1 VADLSLKGG
10 FFVIKQIEG
19 GVTAAGGFLAGGLTC
34 GIKKDQKPDLAVV
47 FSEFPAVAA
56 GIFTTNK
63 VQAAPVLLSKEHIKN
78 GAARAI
84 IANSGNANACNGPEG
99 DRAALAM
106 AEAAAA
112 YLNIPVDSVLVASTG
127 VIGALLPVEK
137 IKTAFQCRPV
147 FLSASGSP
155 QAAQAIMTTDTFKK
169 EAAVE
174 MELGGVKVKIGGIA
188 KGSGMIHPNMATLLG
203 FITTDAAI
211 DAMLLHQALLSAGE
225 RSFNRVTIDGDTS
238 TNDTLFILANGR
250 AGNPEIRSENAD
262 FQIFCAGLEQV
273 CLELAQMLARDGEGA
288 TKFVEIKVTG
298 AATEA
303 DAVRIGKSIATSSLV
318 KTALFGEDANWGRIL
333 AAVGYSGV
341 DFQPE
346 RVAIYLGDLP
356 VCSGGTSLVFD
367 EAKAEAILKKKD
379 LLITVD
385 MGCGA
390 ANASVWTCDL
400 SYDYVKIN
408 GSYRT

>member
-1 VADLSLKGG
+1 
-10 FFVIKQIEG
+10 VIKKIEG
-19 GVTAAGGFLAGGLTC
+19 GVTAAGGFLAGGLAC
-34 GIKKDQKPDLAVV
+34 GIKKSQKPDLAVIY
-47 FSEFPAVAA
+47 SEFPAAAA
-56 GIFTTNK
+56 GIFTTNQ
-63 VQAAPVLLSKEHIKN
+63 VQAAPVLLSKQHLKN
-78 GAARAI
+78 GEARAI

-112 YLNIPVDSVLVASTG
+112 YLNIPTDSVLVASTG
-127 VIGALLPVEK
+127 VIGVLLPVEK
-137 IKTAFQCRPV
+137 IKTALQSKPV
-147 FLSASGSP
+147 FLSPAGSA
-155 QAAQAIMTTDTFKK
+155 QAAQAIMTTDTFMK

-174 MELGGVKVKIGGIA
+174 VELGGVKVKIGGIA

-211 DAMLLHQALLSAGE
+211 GQKLLQRALTLAGE
-225 RSFNRVTIDGDTS
+225 RTFNRISVDGDTS
-238 TNDTLFILANGR
+238 TNDTLLILANGK
-250 AGNPEIRSENAD
+250 AGNPEITSENGD
-262 FQIFCAGLEQV
+262 FQTFCAGLEQV

-303 DAVRIGKSIATSSLV
+303 DAVRIGKSVATSSLV

-333 AAVGYSGV
+333 AAAGYSGV

-346 RVAIYLGDLP
+346 KVQIYLGDLP
-356 VCSGGTSLVFD
+356 VCAGGTGLVFD
-367 EAKAEAILKKKD
+367 EAAAKEILAKKD

-390 ANASVWTCDL
+390 ASASVWTCDL